1 MIILSQHR
9 SILKILFL
17 HAEGQL
23 RFGVDMLGV
32 PMDIIILWLFLI
44 CIQDLRTVDM

>member
-1 MIILSQHR
+1 MIILGQHR
-9 SILKILFL
+9 SILEILFL

-32 PMDIIILWLFLI
+32 AMDIIILRLLLI
-44 CIQDLRTVDM
+44 CI